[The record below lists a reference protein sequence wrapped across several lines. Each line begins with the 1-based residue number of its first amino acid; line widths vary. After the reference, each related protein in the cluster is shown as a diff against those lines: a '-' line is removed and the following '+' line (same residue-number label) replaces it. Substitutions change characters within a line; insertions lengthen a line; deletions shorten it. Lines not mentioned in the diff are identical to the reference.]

1 MTHPAKK
8 PLIIAA
14 SIACVLLVL
23 AVMAGAGDVVVY
35 PLTALTLAGIGGVVY
50 LTNNAKN

>member
-8 PLIIAA
+8 PLILTTAILCIA
-14 SIACVLLVL
+14 LVL